1 MPKMRGLEQNQQYK
15 NLRINEI
22 GKIQQR
28 NEGES

>member
-15 NLRINEI
+15 YLRINEI